1 MKIVQGNSTTV
12 LGDTTYIIGAKM
24 IHDSISQKLVQ
35 KKSYSI
41 SSISVCNSTGSY
53 AIPDL

>member
-41 SSISVCNSTGSY
+41 SSISVCNSTGF
-53 AIPDL
+53 